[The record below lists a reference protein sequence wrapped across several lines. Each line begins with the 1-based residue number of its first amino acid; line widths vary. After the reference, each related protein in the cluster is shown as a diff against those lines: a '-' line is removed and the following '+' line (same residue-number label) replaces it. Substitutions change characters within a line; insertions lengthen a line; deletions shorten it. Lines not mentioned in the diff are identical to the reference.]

1 MNTATHV
8 LWQSILRT
16 IIPVAV
22 GGILGWFA
30 SAGIEADPELESA
43 LGAAFTAAGT
53 AIYYVIARVLEVH
66 VSPKF
71 GWLLGLA
78 KSPDGYSE
86 GPPPVG
92 QGCAACRYAHPRRRA
107 SGQNLTPVHHPARP
121 SIRSPMFFTKT
132 SVEMHSTGKSV
143 V

>member
-16 IIPVAV
+16 VIPVAV
-22 GGILGWFA
+22 GGILGWLA

-43 LGAAFTAAGT
+43 LVAAFTAAGT
-53 AIYYVIARVLEVH
+53 AIYYVAARVLEVH

-86 GPPPVG
+86 GAPPIG
-92 QGCAACRYAHPRRRA
+92 QADDEDKHDPRHRVA
-107 SGQNLTPVHHPARP
+107 D
-121 SIRSPMFFTKT
+121 
-132 SVEMHSTGKSV
+132 
-143 V
+143 

>member
-1 MNTATHV
+1 MSTATHV

-22 GGILGWFA
+22 GGILGWLA
-30 SAGIEADPELESA
+30 SAGIEADPELGSA
-43 LGAAFTAAGT
+43 LVAAFTAAGT

-86 GPPPVG
+86 GQPPEDN
-92 QGCAACRYAHPRRRA
+92 YAPRHRA
-107 SGQNLTPVHHPARP
+107 DV
-121 SIRSPMFFTKT
+121 
-132 SVEMHSTGKSV
+132 
-143 V
+143 

>member
-1 MNTATHV
+1 MSTATHV

-30 SAGIEADPELESA
+30 SAGIEADPELGSA
-43 LGAAFTAAGT
+43 LVAAFTAAGT

-86 GPPPVG
+86 GQPPEG
-92 QGCAACRYAHPRRRA
+92 NYEPRHRA
-107 SGQNLTPVHHPARP
+107 DV
-121 SIRSPMFFTKT
+121 
-132 SVEMHSTGKSV
+132 
-143 V
+143 

>member
-1 MNTATHV
+1 MNNAVSHTLV
-8 LWQSILRT
+8 QSIIRT
-16 IIPVAV
+16 FTPVAV
-22 GGILGWFA
+22 GGILGWLA

-86 GPPPVG
+86 GAPPVG
-92 QGCAACRYAHPRRRA
+92 QADDEDNYEPRHRVA
-107 SGQNLTPVHHPARP
+107 D
-121 SIRSPMFFTKT
+121 
-132 SVEMHSTGKSV
+132 
-143 V
+143 